1 MNLGALFSDLSKVF
15 DWIDPSLSITKLS
28 WYGVRTKS
36 LNLIFYF
43 LRNRAQS
50 VRINTIYS
58 NKREIM

>member
-1 MNLGALFSDLSKVF
+1 MNLGALLSDLSKVF
-15 DWIDPSLSITKLS
+15 DWIDPNLSITKLS

-36 LNLIFYF
+36 LNLIFSF